1 MTWTKIF
8 SFWLWGGLQNWS
20 RGDFG
25 FGFGVG
31 FDSKVG
37 VGSDSAWSGLQF
49 GRRDWFLIPALGW
62 AYNFLKYF
70 GFWFNCCRFVIFYG
84 WYRVGKYRA
93 GTVFPE
99 RKFVV
104 VLWRTLGPTN
114 MFARGIARGAEDG
127 VGQGGACF
135 ANSLMGRCSRLP

>member
-20 RGDFG
+20 RGGFG

-104 VLWRTLGPTN
+104 DCYYYLTLKETFFSRRPRYVL
-114 MFARGIARGAEDG
+114 
-127 VGQGGACF
+127 CF
-135 ANSLMGRCSRLP
+135 AVLQLALRLLSQSPGGSVP